1 MLPEICQI
9 HKQILFVQLKN
20 GIMWICGVELKS
32 QSMFLICGNPHPPNS
47 QVPPNLLLH
56 FYRILE
62 EK

>member
-1 MLPEICQI
+1 
-9 HKQILFVQLKN
+9 
-20 GIMWICGVELKS
+20 MWICGVELKS

-62 EK
+62 EKMEGGGKKTLAF

>member
-1 MLPEICQI
+1 
-9 HKQILFVQLKN
+9 
-20 GIMWICGVELKS
+20 MWICGVELKS